1 MAADASP
8 APVPAAAAA
17 ATCRHART
25 HTHPRAPTR
34 AHTQHNLLSL
44 SPPLCGVA
52 GCRSL
57 NQARPI
63 LPTPSRPRRA
73 TIASPATLSAPRLLH
88 NSPFPASPLPR
99 AGATIALGVGF
110 RGMGPAVADVMWV
123 VVLPFYKFRPPPSL
137 LQQRPSILRPQH
149 PQRPRRQ
156 EGLRAPGVTCDVHQ
170 TPRQSVRVNRAAGK
184 LRGLRCDDFLGSRRH
199 YASLP
204 GVFVLVTASEE
215 LKATAFYCAA
225 SVFFLFFFF
234 PFPLGKSLATELAP
248 DFCFHQPEAE

>member
-73 TIASPATLSAPRLLH
+73 TIPFPATLSVPRLLH
-88 NSPFPASPLPR
+88 SSPFPASPLPR
-99 AGATIALGVGF
+99 AGATVAVGLGFG
-110 RGMGPAVADVMWV
+110 GMGPAVADLMRV

-149 PQRPRRQ
+149 PQRPRLQ

-184 LRGLRCDDFLGSRRH
+184 LRGLRCDDFLCSRRH
-199 YASLP
+199 YASLR

-215 LKATAFYCAA
+215 LEATAFYYAS
-225 SVFFLFFFF
+225 SVFFFFSF
-234 PFPLGKSLATELAP
+234 PPW
-248 DFCFHQPEAE
+248 